1 MDRMLAEGRRALVTD
16 MAQVQLWK
24 VLVAGMNMECWQR
37 GETEQWLGIGGVM
50 NVVAREQLG
59 TRRNKS

>member
-1 MDRMLAEGRRALVTD
+1 MQGWENVVSSNRHRKE
-16 MAQVQLWK
+16 
-24 VLVAGMNMECWQR
+24 LVAGMNMECEQR